1 MDKKGIKKLQC
12 ILLKA
17 ALLLGVQVLFNVSF
31 EKICEPPEANNG
43 WSVQTPSASK
53 ETSNYLNKTRFSCV
67 IGADGRRNTLPG
79 FKRLEMRGRLALGI
93 TANFVNARTQLDAQL
108 DEKGGVASVFAQ
120 KFFNDLY
127 AETGVDLENIVYY
140 KDDTHY
146 FVMTAKRQ
154 SLIEYS
160 GRNCAFFVRK
170 QNDTVGNKSNFSFII
185 FILVNVGY

>member
-1 MDKKGIKKLQC
+1 
-12 ILLKA
+12 LLKA
-17 ALLLGVQVLFNVSF
+17 ALLLGVQVYFNVSF
-31 EKICEPPEANNG
+31 EKICEPSNTNNG
-43 WSVQTPSASK
+43 WSIQTTSTSK
-53 ETSNYLNKTRFSCV
+53 EISNYLNKTKFTCI

-146 FVMTAKRQ
+146 FVMTAKKVNKIHFLFSNRFKNHRDH
-154 SLIEYS
+154 SPIKILI
-160 GRNCAFFVRK
+160 
-170 QNDTVGNKSNFSFII
+170 I
-185 FILVNVGY
+185 